1 MKRQKFLKR
10 QIFEATI
17 IFKATKILME
27 QKVLKQKIFQAA
39 KFSKKEIQLIVLQ
52 YHLILADKYKECII
66 VPRLSMY
73 QTTERES
80 YNTIQGKPNKKLCLP
95 MPC

>member
-1 MKRQKFLKR
+1 M
-10 QIFEATI
+10 
-17 IFKATKILME
+17 MD

-39 KFSKKEIQLIVLQ
+39 KFSKKEIQLIVLL
-52 YHLILADKYKECII
+52 YHLII

>member
-39 KFSKKEIQLIVLQ
+39 KFSKKEIQLIVLL
-52 YHLILADKYKECII
+52 YHLII

-73 QTTERES
+73 QTTERELQ
-80 YNTIQGKPNKKLCLP
+80 YNTRETQ
-95 MPC
+95 